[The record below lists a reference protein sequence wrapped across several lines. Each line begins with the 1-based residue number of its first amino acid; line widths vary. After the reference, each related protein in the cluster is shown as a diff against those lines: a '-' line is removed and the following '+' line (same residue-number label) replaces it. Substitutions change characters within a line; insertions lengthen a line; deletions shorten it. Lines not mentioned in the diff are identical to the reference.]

1 MSEERP
7 SKWREGEESRWRW
20 RGEGEE
26 EGGQVVGM
34 AVEVGSGRLGVSVS
48 GMMAVEAKVRTGS
61 GGEVLVC
68 CSGCAWTG
76 GEVADSVW

>member
-1 MSEERP
+1 
-7 SKWREGEESRWRW
+7 
-20 RGEGEE
+20 
-26 EGGQVVGM
+26 M